1 MIEFT
6 ILMPC
11 LNEADSI
18 AFCIQEIKSCIER
31 TGIEAEILVADN
43 GSTDGSQMIAEE
55 LGARVVCVEEKGYG
69 ACLRGGIEAASG
81 RYIIMG
87 DSDGSYD
94 FSHLDLFIDGL
105 REGYSLVMGN
115 RFKGGIEKG
124 AMPYLHKLGVPM
136 LSFLARMRFKCKVYD
151 FHCGLRGFVRQEAL
165 ALDLKCSGMDFA
177 TEIIARFSVNNNKI
191 LEVPTVLRK
200 DKRKNSTPHLRTFR
214 DGFRHLRY
222 IMMYHKEK

>member
-1 MIEFT
+1 
-6 ILMPC
+6 
-11 LNEADSI
+11 
-18 AFCIQEIKSCIER
+18 
-31 TGIEAEILVADN
+31 
-43 GSTDGSQMIAEE
+43 MIAKE

-115 RFKGGIEKG
+115 RFKGGIERG
-124 AMPYLHKLGVPM
+124 AMPWIHKIGVPV
-136 LSFLARMRFKCKVYD
+136 LSTIASIRFKCKVYD
-151 FHCGLRGFVRQEAL
+151 FHCGLRAFVREEARNL
-165 ALDLKCSGMDFA
+165 ELTCSGMEFA
-177 TEIIARFSVNNNKI
+177 TEIIAKFVMTKAKI

-200 DKRKNSTPHLRTFR
+200 DKRCTSVRHLRTFR
-214 DGFRHLRY
+214 DGFRHLWY
-222 IMMYHKEK
+222 ILLYRS